1 MVPDQTRKIASVAN
15 FPILVTLT
23 QVGYHH
29 VVDPTVAEEAC
40 MSGRFF
46 VTVNQSGKSVAMHKG
61 GQGGVSPASLIEML
75 KLGKTTALALFARL
89 EALTAEPE
97 CAANF

>member
-1 MVPDQTRKIASVAN
+1 MDWDVVPDQTRKIVSVAN

-46 VTVNQSGKSVAMHKG
+46 VTVNQTGNSVAMHKG

-89 EALTAEPE
+89 DALTAD
-97 CAANF
+97 A